1 MEKEIRWHITSVYN
15 YDVQAELNA
24 GLTAARAAQDAIC
37 DSRQAAFGDYLADV
51 TADWDAFVEA
61 ETASLDANTAAATA
75 TLEEGKAGESSGLE
89 AFKQAQQDRF
99 AAWADAERA
108 NIAAHVAACQEAWDW
123 ILASYCLKHGVV
135 DTGNSCSWGPGSGYG
150 NAGYLKGV
158 AIEEHADVLDYGQD
172 LDIKHIQNEQGLI
185 DGATEWTM
193 DGVAE
198 KVVEMQA
205 QVDADQESRMGG
217 VEGAKQALRD
227 ALSAR
232 LMESMD
238 SLDATVEELAARLL
252 ERENAAIEGV
262 QETSAAWQVAIDEL
276 RARILWDIKEL
287 VWKLGYTQGYEYG
300 AHDGHDA
307 ELLAQIT
314 ALKEEYEAAIVQTL
328 QDMADRVEAEQAAGD
343 AANDAAWSELQGE
356 FDRLTAEMEDAI
368 TSALADCEAILLGSK
383 GDQAASI
390 AAATDELNAFID
402 ERLAAWAVLAA
413 DEASNAM
420 WQEDSYYRHNLL
432 RLLGAKQ
439 DSIDA
444 AVAAVKAAWAEAM
457 GGEGAEGIAF
467 RQAQRDAFRVFTEE
481 TRDALAAKIAEDA
494 ANMAAIVAERV
505 ESLNNRLDA
514 E

>member
-1 MEKEIRWHITSVYN
+1 
-15 YDVQAELNA
+15 
-24 GLTAARAAQDAIC
+24 
-37 DSRQAAFGDYLADV
+37 
-51 TADWDAFVEA
+51 
-61 ETASLDANTAAATA
+61 
-75 TLEEGKAGESSGLE
+75 
-89 AFKQAQQDRF
+89 
-99 AAWADAERA
+99 
-108 NIAAHVAACQEAWDW
+108 
-123 ILASYCLKHGVV
+123 
-135 DTGNSCSWGPGSGYG
+135 
-150 NAGYLKGV
+150 
-158 AIEEHADVLDYGQD
+158 
-172 LDIKHIQNEQGLI
+172 
-185 DGATEWTM
+185 
-193 DGVAE
+193 
-198 KVVEMQA
+198 
-205 QVDADQESRMGG
+205 
-217 VEGAKQALRD
+217 
-227 ALSAR
+227 
-232 LMESMD
+232 
-238 SLDATVEELAARLL
+238 
-252 ERENAAIEGV
+252 
-262 QETSAAWQVAIDEL
+262 
-276 RARILWDIKEL
+276 
-287 VWKLGYTQGYEYG
+287 
-300 AHDGHDA
+300 
-307 ELLAQIT
+307 
-314 ALKEEYEAAIVQTL
+314 VQTL